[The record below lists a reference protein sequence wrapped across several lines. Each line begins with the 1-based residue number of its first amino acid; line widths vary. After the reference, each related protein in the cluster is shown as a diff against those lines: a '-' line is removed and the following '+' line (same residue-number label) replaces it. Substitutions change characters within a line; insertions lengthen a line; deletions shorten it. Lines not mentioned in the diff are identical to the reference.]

1 MTNTEKLASSSMLL
15 VKQALMQKLLTSGK
29 DLGKG
34 LLQGGKAGLKE
45 LVNLPMTG
53 LKGFGKT
60 VNSMP
65 DIKSKAHAIGQGTGA
80 GLPLGLAGAGAVNA
94 PFALYDSGK
103 SNGVQEG
110 KSQGVNQLLELLK
123 KQKTEQGYGSR
134 LLDALLNKGY

>member
-80 GLPLGLAGAGAVNA
+80 GLPLGLAGQVPLA
-94 PFALYDSGK
+94 PFALYASGK